1 MSESKTSAR
10 NAPCTIS
17 WEVINHGLDN
27 WRPLE
32 GIKSGSTWTHVRREI
47 IDTIKLN
54 YVLYSLGVA
63 LEKNDLEGA
72 QKEFEIM
79 ESKLGDASE
88 FFAHQVKYKI
98 YQDLELH
105 ILYKSYFMKEEKMRL
120 PLIDFIQSWKS
131 DFPGKFMLTSLNEAT
146 IELIQVDLSLGVSA
160 GLKKARKLQA
170 TVIDILCDRGE
181 EADIFTLY
189 GFLLKKCSPDSILY
203 DVYNKFMGDFV
214 DTSSTIEEKKEVCE
228 KYILHLGTFAEN
240 YDVCLNLSDR
250 ADSLFYK
257 KMIEFYSE
265 IHNAKNAAEA
275 TKICQKHTQR
285 LSENAKLYDECI
297 NLAKE
302 ENERRERHPN
312 KKRKERPWT

>member
-1 MSESKTSAR
+1 
-10 NAPCTIS
+10 
-17 WEVINHGLDN
+17 
-27 WRPLE
+27 
-32 GIKSGSTWTHVRREI
+32 
-47 IDTIKLN
+47 
-54 YVLYSLGVA
+54 
-63 LEKNDLEGA
+63 
-72 QKEFEIM
+72 
-79 ESKLGDASE
+79 
-88 FFAHQVKYKI
+88 
-98 YQDLELH
+98 
-105 ILYKSYFMKEEKMRL
+105 
-120 PLIDFIQSWKS
+120 
-131 DFPGKFMLTSLNEAT
+131 
-146 IELIQVDLSLGVSA
+146 
-160 GLKKARKLQA
+160 
-170 TVIDILCDRGE
+170 
-181 EADIFTLY
+181 
-189 GFLLKKCSPDSILY
+189 
-203 DVYNKFMGDFV
+203 MGDFV